1 MTSAVIGGGARGL
14 VAAHA
19 LGRAGADDR
28 GPGINDPGAV
38 GAEVQVW

>member
-1 MTSAVIGGGARGL
+1 MKLAVIGGSVGGL
-14 VAAHA
+14 VAVRA